1 MKTVNM
7 TGTVFSGEGEGARFM
22 ELPWVTEQIEEKL
35 GFTPYPGTLN
45 LKLSREGVKNRS
57 LLQKTAGM
65 QVSLSQGFHTGRIFE
80 ASLREDVECGIVIPQ
95 IPNYPQDVIEVIAST
110 NLREKLGLEDGDHVE
125 IRIRME

>member
-1 MKTVNM
+1 
-7 TGTVFSGEGEGARFM
+7 M